1 MVKSFRGQEFNM
13 IDLATKNSS
22 NMSIGNVRMNGRGDL
37 IGADGK
43 VVKTREEQI
52 AEYMEKHNI
61 QTGTASIKK
70 SEPTETHPEP
80 SSEILEVTP
89 IKPNKKKEKV
99 IEEKLVEEPA
109 PEVVFDGE

>member
-1 MVKSFRGQEFNM
+1 MVKSFRGKEFNM
-13 IDLATKNSS
+13 IELATKNSA

-52 AEYMEKHNI
+52 KEYMEKHSV

-70 SEPTETHPEP
+70 SEPVVEQP
-80 SSEILEVTP
+80 EVTP
-89 IKPNKKKEKV
+89 VKASKKKEKM